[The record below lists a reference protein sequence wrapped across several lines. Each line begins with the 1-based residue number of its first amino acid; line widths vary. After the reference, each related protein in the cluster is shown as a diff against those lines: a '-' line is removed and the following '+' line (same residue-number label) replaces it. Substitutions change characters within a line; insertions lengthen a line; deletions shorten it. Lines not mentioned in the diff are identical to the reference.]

1 MLESPI
7 SESDLIEF
15 ISQFLEPPYGK
26 HLILEWVFVV
36 EISNKLQKH
45 LKIKPN
51 HLKNKILNLTREHH
65 PDYLSNRSK
74 SHGN

>member
-26 HLILEWVFVV
+26 HLILEWVLLLK
-36 EISNKLQKH
+36 SQTNCQKK

-65 PDYLSNRSK
+65 PNK
-74 SHGN
+74 